1 MSVTKKAV
9 DQPIR
14 RKPISPCI
22 APSSRHSIGKPISGC
37 DRVA

>member
-14 RKPISPCI
+14 RKPIRPSI
-22 APSSRHSIGKPISGC
+22 APTRRHSIGKSAAGWE
-37 DRVA
+37 RVA